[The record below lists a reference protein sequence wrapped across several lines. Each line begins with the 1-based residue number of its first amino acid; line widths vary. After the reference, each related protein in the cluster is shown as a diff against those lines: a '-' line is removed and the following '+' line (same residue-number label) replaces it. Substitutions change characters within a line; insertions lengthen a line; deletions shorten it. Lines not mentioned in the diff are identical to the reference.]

1 MATISDRS
9 PEHGAPVEPLAPEDQ
24 APRLEES
31 ARAPR
36 GLRLAMAGLA
46 LAFLLVPG
54 VVFVAGGAGR
64 PLPRERTARTPSPSR
79 GWTFFD
85 DTGHYFTQRL
95 PFRDRAVD
103 ANSWVVRHVFGT
115 RPKYGNAGT
124 GPDHALPFGGVRRDR
139 GAGDVQNGGAQAGEA
154 VAAEGRH
161 HWLFLQGELDVT
173 CRPPVGFQTALS
185 RWNALLRILRA
196 SGRRAVLVVVP
207 EKSTI
212 YPEYLE
218 PETPSRA
225 CALRQKAR
233 LWRIIETGGGAGF
246 VPLRR
251 RFLALKRA
259 YPRDLLYLPLDSHWN
274 DLGALVGVEEALA
287 HLGRRVRVGPRDVGV
302 GRKSYT
308 GDITAFVAGG
318 PKRGSAPIVA
328 IHRPGADRVR
338 SRPLPRGAT
347 LTTWSGAPGR
357 GLPGTTVFLADSFGI
372 PMAPILAHY
381 AARMVIWPFLAFE
394 PSRIAGLIRSARTV
408 VIETAERDFLKRAA
422 SGLEESVVS
431 PAFLRALPARI
442 GRAP

>member
-1 MATISDRS
+1 MA
-9 PEHGAPVEPLAPEDQ
+9 V
-24 APRLEES
+24 
-31 ARAPR
+31 
-36 GLRLAMAGLA
+36 LA

-212 YPEYLE
+212 YPEYLK
-218 PETPSRA
+218 PDTPSG
-225 CALRQKAR
+225 ALRAAP
-233 LWRIIETGGGAGF
+233 EGPDVA
-246 VPLRR
+246 
-251 RFLALKRA
+251 
-259 YPRDLLYLPLDSHWN
+259 
-274 DLGALVGVEEALA
+274 
-287 HLGRRVRVGPRDVGV
+287 GPRDRRRRRISSPCAGDSWRSS
-302 GRKSYT
+302 GPTRGTCSTSPWTRT
-308 GDITAFVAGG
+308 GMT
-318 PKRGSAPIVA
+318 SAPSSGS
-328 IHRPGADRVR
+328 RRRWLTSGAACASARGTR
-338 SRPLPRGAT
+338 SRPRSPTPAT
-347 LTTWSGAPGR
+347 SPPSWRAARSGASPRSSRSGGR
-357 GLPGTTVFLADSFGI
+357 ES
-372 PMAPILAHY
+372 
-381 AARMVIWPFLAFE
+381 
-394 PSRIAGLIRSARTV
+394 
-408 VIETAERDFLKRAA
+408 TAC
-422 SGLEESVVS
+422 
-431 PAFLRALPARI
+431 
-442 GRAP
+442 GRVG